1 MKQQLDSEILT
12 AIDEFARYGIEHPQ
26 IQYVASGKS
35 GDVYQF
41 GGEVAIKIFK
51 QDSKYTK
58 DPLILNDLSHI
69 DGYPKL
75 YSYIP
80 NQYMVMEFVKG
91 KTIYD
96 IEGRENYLLKD
107 YRSAI
112 ANIISETNARGI
124 YPKDLHLNN
133 IMIDERG
140 KLYIVDVG
148 RFTYKKPEKLLT
160 HSLWWSSSSSSGFWS
175 SWSSSWSSSWTIAG
189 VILRAAGNITNSF

>member
-75 YSYIP
+75 YSYYT
-80 NQYMVMEFVKG
+80 QS
-91 KTIYD
+91 IYGD
-96 IEGRENYLLKD
+96 GICQREND
-107 YRSAI
+107 I
-112 ANIISETNARGI
+112 
-124 YPKDLHLNN
+124 
-133 IMIDERG
+133 
-140 KLYIVDVG
+140 
-148 RFTYKKPEKLLT
+148 
-160 HSLWWSSSSSSGFWS
+160 
-175 SWSSSWSSSWTIAG
+175 
-189 VILRAAGNITNSF
+189 